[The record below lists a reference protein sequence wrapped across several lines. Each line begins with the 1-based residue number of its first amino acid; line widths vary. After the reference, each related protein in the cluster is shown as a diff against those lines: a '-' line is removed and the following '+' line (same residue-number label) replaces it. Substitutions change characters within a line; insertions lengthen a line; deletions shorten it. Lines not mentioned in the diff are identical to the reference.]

1 MTHLLG
7 IAAGGAIG
15 ATLRHALVLA
25 TGPTPGRGFP
35 VGHFLV
41 NALGSA
47 AIGLVVMV
55 LVARGLGES
64 WRVFFVSGILGS
76 FTTYSAFA
84 LDTVALLE
92 NGENAMAA
100 AYVAATV
107 AVCVGGC
114 WLGLLAGRAI
124 LS

>member
-15 ATLRHALVLA
+15 ATLRHALVLL

-35 VGHFLV
+35 LGHFLV
-41 NALGSA
+41 NAVGSV
-47 AIGLVVMV
+47 AIGLVLTF
-55 LVARGLGES
+55 LVARGFGES

-84 LDTVALLE
+84 LDTVALVE
-92 NGENAMAA
+92 NGEAAMAA
-100 AYVAATV
+100 AYVLATLV
-107 AVCVGGC
+107 VCVGGC
-114 WLGLLAGRAI
+114 WLGLAAGRA
-124 LS
+124 LLH